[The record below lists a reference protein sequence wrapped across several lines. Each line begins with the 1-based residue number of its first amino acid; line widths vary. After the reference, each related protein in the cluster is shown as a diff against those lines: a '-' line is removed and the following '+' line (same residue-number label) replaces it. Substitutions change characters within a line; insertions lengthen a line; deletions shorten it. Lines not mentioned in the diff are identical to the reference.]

1 MDLIFSSIEILARWD
16 VLLALLAG
24 SIGGVLIGA
33 IPGVGPAVAIAILL
47 PATFSMDP
55 IVGLTVLL
63 GIYGS
68 SMYGGSIPAILIN
81 TPGTAVN
88 ALTTYDGYP
97 MTTRGEA
104 RRALSLAYSAS
115 FFGGIFSVVCLI
127 LFAPI
132 LAKIAPMF
140 GSREIFLAALLGLI
154 LVVVAHRGQALIAAA
169 LACFGIFLNTVGLEP
184 VKYTKRFTF
193 DQSWLS
199 GGVNLIVVVLGLF
212 ALSQAFYLLTGED
225 EKVRMTKLR
234 GGLFQGLRELAR
246 HPRVAGVSGTFGV
259 LMGMIPGVGEFT
271 AQFLS
276 YTYAQ
281 KTSKRPQDFGHG
293 SSEGLIAA
301 ETANN
306 AVPAAA
312 MVPLLALGI
321 PGEAL
326 TAMMLSV
333 FYVHNVVPG
342 PQLFQNDMD
351 FVVALYLALLLLN
364 ILVLV
369 FLLFATNQLIKV
381 VKIPNRFLG
390 AAILVLS
397 FVGVYSLRNS
407 FTDCLIAA
415 CFGIFGFVLKRLSIP
430 AVPIILGMVLGGIM
444 EVKLR
449 AGMARVK
456 SFPDFF
462 IDGRGDTNSIRP
474 IAVILF
480 IMIIGVLLIH
490 FRRVWLD
497 RKELKEAKWSTKH
510 ASTNFGMHLSR
521 RKDYLLRERGRKVR
535 GKHLTYNPRSTGK
548 R

>member
-1 MDLIFSSIEILARWD
+1 MELFLSSVEILARWD

-24 SIGGVLIGA
+24 SVGGVLIGA

-68 SMYGGSIPAILIN
+68 SMYGGAIPAILIN

-97 MTTRGEA
+97 MTQRGEA

-115 FFGGIFSVVCLI
+115 FFGGVFSVVCLI
-127 LFAPI
+127 LFAPV
-132 LAKIAPMF
+132 LARIAPMF

-193 DQSWLS
+193 EQSWLS

-212 ALSQAFYLLTGED
+212 ALSQAFYLLQGKDREI
-225 EKVRMTKLR
+225 RLAPLR
-234 GGLFQGLRELAR
+234 GGLLQGLRELAR
-246 HPRVAGVSGTFGV
+246 HPRVATVSGSFGV

-281 KTSKRPQDFGHG
+281 RSSKHPETFGEG
-293 SSEGLIAA
+293 APEGLIAA

-342 PQLFQNDMD
+342 PQLFQSRMD

-369 FLLFATNQLIKV
+369 FLLAATNQLIKV
-381 VKIPNRFLG
+381 VKIPDRFLG
-390 AAILVLS
+390 ACILVLS

-415 CFGIFGFVLKRLSIP
+415 CFGIFGFVLKRLAIP

-456 SFPDFF
+456 TPLDF
-462 IDGRGDTNSIRP
+462 IDRP
-474 IAVILF
+474 IAMILF
-480 IMIIGVLLIH
+480 LMILAVLALH

-497 RKELKEAKWSTKH
+497 HKNR
-510 ASTNFGMHLSR
+510 
-521 RKDYLLRERGRKVR
+521 
-535 GKHLTYNPRSTGK
+535 
-548 R
+548 

>member
-1 MDLIFSSIEILARWD
+1 MDLILSSIEILARWD
-16 VLLALLAG
+16 VMLALLAG
-24 SIGGVLIGA
+24 SVGGVLIGA

-104 RRALSLAYSAS
+104 RRALSLAYSSS
-115 FFGGIFSVVCLI
+115 FFGGIFSVICLI
-127 LFAPI
+127 LFAPT

-140 GSREIFLAALLGLI
+140 GSREIFLAALLGLL

-212 ALSQAFYLLTGED
+212 ALSQAFYLLTGQD

-281 KTSKRPQDFGHG
+281 KSSKRPQDFGHG

-364 ILVLV
+364 VLVLV

-462 IDGRGDTNSIRP
+462 MDGRGDDASIRP

-480 IMIIGVLLIH
+480 IMIIGVLIIH

-535 GKHLTYNPRSTGK
+535 EKHLKYNPRSTDK

>member
-1 MDLIFSSIEILARWD
+1 M
-16 VLLALLAG
+16 ALLVG
-24 SIGGVLIGA
+24 SVGGVLIGA

-68 SMYGGSIPAILIN
+68 SMYGGAIPAILIN

-88 ALTTYDGYP
+88 ALTTYDGFP

-115 FFGGIFSVVCLI
+115 FFGGVVSVIALI
-127 LFAPI
+127 LFAPV
-132 LAKIAPMF
+132 LAKVAPMF
-140 GSREIFLAALLGLI
+140 GSREIFLAALLGII
-154 LVVVAHRGQALIAAA
+154 LVVIAHRGQTLIAAA
-169 LACFGIFLNTVGLEP
+169 LASFGIFLNTVGLEP
-184 VKYTKRFTF
+184 VKYTRRYTF
-193 DQSWLS
+193 EQSWLA
-199 GGVNLIVVVLGLF
+199 GGVDLIVVVLGLF
-212 ALSQAFYLLTGED
+212 ALSQAFLLLTGED
-225 EKVRMTKLR
+225 EKTRLTKLR
-234 GGLFQGLRELAR
+234 GGLFQGFRELAR
-246 HPRVAGVSGTFGV
+246 HPRVASVSSGFGV

-281 KTSKRPQDFGHG
+281 RTSKRPEDFGHG
-293 SSEGLIAA
+293 SSEGLIAS

-342 PQLFQNDMD
+342 PGLFQYQMD
-351 FVVALYLALLLLN
+351 FVVALYLALLILN
-364 ILVLV
+364 VLVLV
-369 FLLFATNQLIKV
+369 FLLGATNQLIRV
-381 VKIPNRFLG
+381 VNIPNRFLG
-390 AAILVLS
+390 VCILSLS

-407 FTDCLIAA
+407 ATDCAVAA
-415 CFGIFGFVLKRLSIP
+415 VFGVFGFVLKRLGLPI
-430 AVPIILGMVLGGIM
+430 VPIILGMVLGGIM

-449 AGMARVK
+449 SSMNRVK
-456 SFPDFF
+456 EPWDF
-462 IDGRGDTNSIRP
+462 IDRP
-474 IAVILF
+474 VAFILF
-480 IMIIGVLLIH
+480 CMIVIILALHV
-490 FRRVWLD
+490 RRVWLD
-497 RKELKEAKWSTKH
+497 ARLRKAVRWRIAHRPTR
-510 ASTNFGMHLSR
+510 FGGHLQR
-521 RKDYLLRERGRKVR
+521 RRAFIERERARALRAKR
-535 GKHLTYNPRSTGK
+535 AMPRRPEGAEE
-548 R
+548 

>member
-1 MDLIFSSIEILARWD
+1 MDLIFSSLDILARWD
-16 VLLALLAG
+16 VVLALLVG
-24 SIGGVLIGA
+24 SVGGVLIGA

-104 RRALSLAYSAS
+104 RRAIALAYSSS

-140 GSREIFLAALLGLI
+140 GSREIFLAALLGII
-154 LVVVAHRGQALIAAA
+154 LVVTAHHRQTLIAAA
-169 LACFGIFLNTVGLEP
+169 LASFGIWLNTIGLEP
-184 VKYTKRFTF
+184 VKYTKRYTF

-212 ALSQAFYLLTGED
+212 ALSQAFILLQSED
-225 EKVRMTKLR
+225 EKVRLTKLR
-234 GGLFQGLRELAR
+234 GSFFQGFRELAR
-246 HPRVAGVSGTFGV
+246 HPRVAGVSATFGV
-259 LMGMIPGVGEFT
+259 IMGMIPGVGEFT
-271 AQFLS
+271 AQFMS

-281 KTSKRPQDFGHG
+281 KTSKRPEDFGHG

-333 FYVHNVVPG
+333 FYVHNVIPG
-342 PQLFQNDMD
+342 PGLFQNRMD
-351 FVVALYLALLLLN
+351 FVVALYISLLILN
-364 ILVLV
+364 VLVLV
-369 FLLFATNQLIKV
+369 FLLMATNQLIKV

-390 AAILVLS
+390 MCVLVLS

-407 FTDCLIAA
+407 ATDCALAA
-415 CFGIFGFVLKRLSIP
+415 GFGVLGFVLKRLNLPI
-430 AVPIILGMVLGGIM
+430 VPIILGMVLGGIM

-456 SFPDFF
+456 TPFDF
-462 IDGRGDTNSIRP
+462 IDRP
-474 IAVILF
+474 IAMILF
-480 IMIIGVLLIH
+480 IMIVLVLILH
-490 FRRVWLD
+490 FVRVWRD
-497 RKELKEAKWSTKH
+497 YKQRKAKQWSTSH
-510 ASTNFGMHLSR
+510 ASISFATTMYR
-521 RKDYLLRERGRKVR
+521 RRNSLLKARGRKVR
-535 GKHLTYNPRSTGK
+535 VKRSTYYPRSTGK
-548 R
+548 N

>member
-1 MDLIFSSIEILARWD
+1 MDLILSSLDILARWD
-16 VLLALLAG
+16 VILALLVG
-24 SIGGVLIGA
+24 SVGGVLIGA

-68 SMYGGSIPAILIN
+68 SMYGGAIPAILIN

-97 MTTRGEA
+97 MTARGEG

-115 FFGGIFSVVCLI
+115 FFGGIFSVICLI
-127 LFAPI
+127 LFAPV
-132 LAKIAPMF
+132 LAKVAPLF
-140 GSREIFLAALLGLI
+140 GSREIFLAALLGII
-154 LVVVAHRGQALIAAA
+154 LVVIAHRGQTLIAAA
-169 LACFGIFLNTVGLEP
+169 LACFGIFLNTIGLEA
-184 VKYTKRFTF
+184 VKYTRRYTF
-193 DQSWLS
+193 EQSWLAS
-199 GGVNLIVVVLGLF
+199 GIDLIVVVLGLF
-212 ALSQAFYLLTGED
+212 ALSQAFLLLQGED
-225 EKVRMTKLR
+225 EKVRTTRLR
-234 GGLFQGLRELAR
+234 GGLFQGFRELGK
-246 HPRVAGVSGTFGV
+246 HPRVASVSAGFGV

-281 KTSKRPQDFGHG
+281 KTSKRPEDFGHG
-293 SSEGLIAA
+293 SSEGLIAS

-342 PQLFQNDMD
+342 PGLFQNQMD
-351 FVVALYLALLLLN
+351 FVVALYLALLILN
-364 ILVLV
+364 VLVLV
-369 FLLFATNQLIKV
+369 FLLVGTRPLIQV

-390 AAILVLS
+390 ACILTLS

-407 FTDCLIAA
+407 VTDCMLAA
-415 CFGIFGFVLKRLSIP
+415 AFGVFGFVLKRLSLPI
-430 AVPIILGMVLGGIM
+430 VPIILGMVLGGIM

-449 AGMARVK
+449 ASMSRVK
-456 SFPDFF
+456 TPFDF
-462 IDGRGDTNSIRP
+462 IERP
-474 IAVILF
+474 VAMILF
-480 IMIIGVLLIH
+480 LIILLILAVH
-490 FRRVWLD
+490 ARRVWLD
-497 RKELKEAKWSTKH
+497 YKERRNRTWSTRQ
-510 ASTNFGMHLSR
+510 ASTRFEAQLYRRRSFLSAER
-521 RKDYLLRERGRKVR
+521 GKKVRERRNP
-535 GKHLTYNPRSTGK
+535 YSPRSTDGS
-548 R
+548 

>member
-1 MDLIFSSIEILARWD
+1 MDLFLSAIDVLARWD
-16 VLLALLAG
+16 VFLALLVG

-97 MTTRGEA
+97 MTARGEA
-104 RRALSLAYSAS
+104 RRALSLAYSSS
-115 FFGGIFSVVCLI
+115 FFGGIFSVICLI
-127 LFAPI
+127 LFAPV
-132 LAKIAPMF
+132 LAKIAPLF

-169 LACFGIFLNTVGLEP
+169 LASFGIFLNSVGLEP
-184 VKYTKRFTF
+184 VKYTKRYTF
-193 DQSWLS
+193 DQSFLS
-199 GGVNLIVVVLGLF
+199 GGIDLIVVVLGLF
-212 ALSQAFYLLTGED
+212 ALSQAFVLLQGED
-225 EKVRMTKLR
+225 EKVRINKLR

-246 HPRVAGVSGTFGV
+246 HPRVASVSASFGV

-281 KTSKRPQDFGHG
+281 RSSKRPEDFGHG

-342 PQLFQNDMD
+342 PQLFQNQMD
-351 FVVALYLALLLLN
+351 FVVALYIALLILN
-364 ILVLV
+364 VMVLV
-369 FLLFATNQLIKV
+369 FLLFATNSLIKV

-390 AAILVLS
+390 VCILVLS

-407 FTDCLIAA
+407 VTDCLLAA
-415 CFGIFGFVLKRLSIP
+415 GFGVFGFVLKRLSLPI
-430 AVPIILGMVLGGIM
+430 VPIILGMVLGGIM

-456 SFPDFF
+456 TPFDF
-462 IDGRGDTNSIRP
+462 IDRP
-474 IAVILF
+474 VAMILF
-480 IMIIGVLLIH
+480 LMILAVLSIH
-490 FRRVWLD
+490 IRHVLKD
-497 RKELKEAKWSTKH
+497 RKSLKEAKWLAKH
-510 ASTNFGMHLSR
+510 KSTNFAQHLSR
-521 RKDYLLRERGRKVR
+521 RKNYLSMERGKVVR
-535 GKHLTYNPRSTGK
+535 EKHLKYSPRSTE
-548 R
+548 RR